1 MTEKENNVDINEL
14 NILSEEL
21 NSLNDAKQ
29 ILIEEIEST
38 KNDIN
43 YISQYK
49 SLVADYQKNK
59 KLYVGNEYIDLGA
72 RNNKKDQFLRWFNL
86 DNSGMGNSSG
96 MRGFK
101 YINKPRKTSLK
112 AFVILITS
120 NVGDPRGNNKWRD
133 SIDTR
138 SKKIMYF
145 GDAKM
150 DEKKKAEDF
159 LGNKIVLNISDHILE
174 GKCEF
179 IPPILHF
186 TKERV
191 GFMKFNGLCIMKDLK
206 RGFHIERNI
215 KVRNYILDLEI
226 LEVDHLSLDWLHLRR
241 IDYKTSLKM
250 QPQVWDDYIKGIY

>member
-1 MTEKENNVDINEL
+1 MVDQEIEKNEL
-14 NILSEEL
+14 NLLSDEL
-21 NSLNDAKQ
+21 NSLHEAKQ
-29 ILIEEIEST
+29 VLIEEIEST

-43 YISQYK
+43 FLSQYK
-49 SLVADYQKNK
+49 SLIADHQKNK
-59 KLYVGNEYIDLGA
+59 KLYVGKEYVDLGA
-72 RNNKKDQFLRWFNL
+72 RNNNKDQFLRWFNL
-86 DNSGMGNSSG
+86 DGSGMGNSSG

-120 NVGDPRGNNKWRD
+120 NVGDIRGNNKWKD
-133 SIDTR
+133 AINTE

-150 DEKKKAEDF
+150 DQKKKAEDF

-191 GFMKFNGLCIMKDLK
+191 GYMKFNGLCIMNDLK
-206 RGFHIERNI
+206 RSFHIENDI
-215 KVRNYILDLEI
+215 KVRNYILDLKI
-226 LEVDHLSLDWLHLRR
+226 LDVDYISLDWLHLRR
-241 IDYKTSLKM
+241 IDYNSSLKI
-250 QPQVWDDYIKGIY
+250 QPDHWSEYITSIM